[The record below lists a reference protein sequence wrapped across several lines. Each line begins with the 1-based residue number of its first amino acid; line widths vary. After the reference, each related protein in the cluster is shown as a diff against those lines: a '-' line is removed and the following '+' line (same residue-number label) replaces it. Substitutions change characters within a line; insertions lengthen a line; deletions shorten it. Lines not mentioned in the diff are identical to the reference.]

1 MSIDVYLSHVDI
13 YSAKLSIDD
22 SIFLLRIYL
31 DRSKVNS
38 EYFTNMGNGPV
49 KQMNKV

>member
-22 SIFLLRIYL
+22 SIFLSVCQQYNVQI
-31 DRSKVNS
+31 
-38 EYFTNMGNGPV
+38 
-49 KQMNKV
+49 